1 SHIHGQHHEKPNRPT
16 RSRPRPVR
24 IEPLPR
30 KAMKVSPRPN
40 PAQMAEPR
48 SAGQNQSGRRRRPAW
63 TMDDSRSRRSS
74 ASRSSRKYSRMGGS
88 LGSSSYPRCVS
99 LVAPTP
105 IGHVV
110 VEMGRSVWYLMHL
123 DAREVRWRLV
133 GEERPGWPHVLREDP
148 IAAVAHIPNQ
158 ALAVLAA
165 VEGLRF

>member
-1 SHIHGQHHEKPNRPT
+1 MQIEDSLSDGPADGVALAAAHGSSHIHGQHHEKPNRPT

-74 ASRSSRKYSRMGGS
+74 ASRLENGS
-88 LGSSSYPRCVS
+88 DMRLLLGDLRP
-99 LVAPTP
+99 
-105 IGHVV
+105 
-110 VEMGRSVWYLMHL
+110 
-123 DAREVRWRLV
+123 VR
-133 GEERPGWPHVLREDP
+133 PDP
-148 IAAVAHIPNQ
+148 P
-158 ALAVLAA
+158 
-165 VEGLRF
+165 